1 MVLRT
6 ILCLCS
12 WHCGEY
18 IHISVNE
25 KESSKIFTAVEG
37 FSHTYL
43 CHNVFIFQQPKQS
56 VFSRPSK
63 HFSTC
68 FSRFDKIFN
77 QCNIFKR

>member
-18 IHISVNE
+18 THISVNE

-37 FSHTYL
+37 FLNTVL
-43 CHNVFIFQQPKQS
+43 FFLAKVPVEF
-56 VFSRPSK
+56 
-63 HFSTC
+63 
-68 FSRFDKIFN
+68 
-77 QCNIFKR
+77 